1 MDKMIIFSLLSLF
14 LSANAVN
21 AQKLSDEQ
29 AIEAMLQGKNID
41 GKFTWRP
48 TDKNLKKL
56 AYQKMTDG
64 KTPIT
69 TSGLWSVTSI
79 FTRDEYDA
87 LYDSL
92 FLNILI
98 SKLDRDSIFR
108 RLSLISLKFL
118 RSNYN
123 AASIEKLTHYKKPQ
137 TLLLWESRTPYYLAF
152 LQIGGIDS
160 TLLFLKENIHE
171 INRLHY
177 KLYKTYE
184 DEFDTTEINVC
195 LARLGK
201 LNDTLVCAQLEDQ
214 LYNGTRRT
222 HYNAV
227 DYVEKLSRIRTPYA
241 FQKIGD
247 LLVADLSQLTSK
259 NTIEDFRTAAL
270 DAFRMYVKNFPDQ
283 STKQMDVINWP
294 KAYSTEYLE
303 MAKRWYLENKDR
315 LILDYDKY

>member
-14 LSANAVN
+14 LSANAVS

-29 AIEAMLQGKNID
+29 AIEAALQGQNIG

-56 AYQKMTDG
+56 AYEKITDG

-69 TSGLWSVTSI
+69 TSGLRSVTFI
-79 FTRDEYDA
+79 LTGNEYDA

-92 FLNILI
+92 FLNILMA
-98 SKLDRDSIFR
+98 KLDRDSIFR
-108 RLSLISLKFL
+108 PLSLISLHFL

-152 LQIGGIDS
+152 HQIGGIDS
-160 TLLFLKENIHE
+160 TLLFLKENINE

-177 KLYKTYE
+177 KLYKTYD

-201 LNDTLVCAQLEDQ
+201 LNDTLVCAQLEAQ
-214 LYNGTRRT
+214 LYNGNRRT
-222 HYNAV
+222 RYNAAY
-227 DYVEKLSRIRTPYA
+227 YVEMLSRIRTPYA

-247 LLVADLSQLTSK
+247 LVVADLSHVA
-259 NTIEDFRTAAL
+259 NEYTIEYFHTAAL
-270 DAFRMYVKNFPDQ
+270 DAFRTYVKNFPDQ
-283 STKQMDVINWP
+283 STKLYDTIKWP
-294 KAYSTEYLE
+294 NTYPSEYVE
-303 MAKRWYLENKDR
+303 MARRWYLEHKDQ